1 MAKKR
6 HAMSLA
12 TKEKISKAL
21 KGRKP
26 WNTGH
31 AMSLAMKE
39 KISEARKGSIP
50 WNKGKTYLCK
60 PRKIT
65 SEELIELYVNQNLSI
80 PQISKLKNI
89 RYSSLHYRLKRLGIA
104 RDRSEARKLGFR
116 EGRVKSPMLDEKT
129 RKKMSVPNI
138 KKSIAL
144 KKLWED
150 PEYRKKIL
158 GRRIPSSLETK
169 FQKIINKYELPY
181 KYTGNGSFWIEKI
194 NPDFVNCNGEKICI
208 EVFCN
213 HYKLMSYDTIEQ
225 YKERRTAICK
235 RYGWIVLFFDEFAL
249 NDEKKV
255 VEEIIFQK

>member
-129 RKKMSVPNI
+129 RKKMYSGI
-138 KKSIAL
+138 
-144 KKLWED
+144 
-150 PEYRKKIL
+150 
-158 GRRIPSSLETK
+158 
-169 FQKIINKYELPY
+169 
-181 KYTGNGSFWIEKI
+181 GNFPK
-194 NPDFVNCNGEKICI
+194 
-208 EVFCN
+208 
-213 HYKLMSYDTIEQ
+213 
-225 YKERRTAICK
+225 
-235 RYGWIVLFFDEFAL
+235 
-249 NDEKKV
+249 
-255 VEEIIFQK
+255 